1 MPSASSKRIPVL
13 LLALGTIAVIVALG
27 AHSGRDR
34 GIEVSTTRPVKQDLS
49 SWISSNGKVEPIE
62 PHILQAQLTA
72 FIEKVSIKEGQTVS
86 AGQTLATLDT
96 RDLRTDLTH
105 AREQLSAKESE
116 ALEAVKKTLKPQT
129 TPKTVQS
136 PATQRQDSMPL
147 PISSFTLTA
156 DLSVNVPYGQ
166 SASVTALPSSQI
178 SPGSMP
184 ALPQVGSD
192 TVTLSIANSSRDPD
206 PARSRQSHEKIK

>member
-116 ALEAVKKTLKPQT
+116 QQLSHSGG
-129 TPKTVQS
+129 S
-136 PATQRQDSMPL
+136 PEE
-147 PISSFTLTA
+147 TA
-156 DLSVNVPYGQ
+156 QIESDLAKAN
-166 SASVTALPSSQI
+166 AE
-178 SPGSMP
+178 
-184 ALPQVGSD
+184 
-192 TVTLSIANSSRDPD
+192 IARLQGDYER
-206 PARSRQSHEKIK
+206 AE